1 VLLGL
6 VLAHRNL
13 VYPLAPVRIPLS
25 VNAYSITSP
34 QNGGLATTPD
44 IYLHRLVML
53 PLWGGDNTRGNI
65 RERGNL
71 GIESWEEQL
80 NDNNSSNEKTSEP
93 AAGKKLYKTPTL
105 RFESV
110 FEVSALSCGKLT
122 STQSGCNFV
131 QKAS

>member
-1 VLLGL
+1 MLLGL
-6 VLAHRNL
+6 LFADRNL
-13 VYPLAPVRIPLS
+13 VYPLAPDRIPLS
-25 VNAYSITSP
+25 VNAYSIASP
-34 QNGGLATTPD
+34 QNGGLATTPRHILAWFSD
-44 IYLHRLVML
+44 VATM
-53 PLWGGDNTRGNI
+53 GGDNTRGNI

-93 AAGKKLYKTPTL
+93 AAGKKIYKTPTL